1 MSLKASPSGTRT
13 LGPPSSQDLVCE
25 HGQWLQAW
33 GDSWLRC
40 QLFGNILARFG
51 LVCQTLQALVHV
63 ASIQG
68 GQSSAC
74 RGIWMAADADRR
86 ASADV
91 IIFRIKRLWKA
102 IPVADTFAADKAKL
116 TAVPRAHSKFFEVQK
131 FTEVPRPT
139 SSLHSSPPPSYLLYS
154 VNASLFILSPT
165 RVSSTSLYPCSAF
178 IVSSSPHFHPLPFC
192 LPLNSLFSPILCLT
206 FPSPLSISSLALS
219 LTIFHILDYI

>member
-74 RGIWMAADADRR
+74 SGIWMAADADRS
-86 ASADV
+86 ASRDV
-91 IIFRIKRLWKA
+91 IECRIKTLWKA
-102 IPVADTFAADKAKL
+102 IPDKDTFSNKAKL

-154 VNASLFILSPT
+154 VIDNTSLFILSPT
-165 RVSSTSLYPCSAF
+165 RVSSKSSLYPCSAL
-178 IVSSSPHFHPLPFC
+178 IVSSSLHFHPLPFC

-219 LTIFHILDYI
+219 PTIFHI